1 MSMLPFPII
10 DTHLHIWDT
19 QRLSYSWLNG
29 VAKLNRSFDLND
41 FNNAT
46 EGVDIE
52 QMVFVQCEVDT
63 YQYLNEAHWVAEQAK
78 SESRLSGLV
87 LWAPLEQGTAVADS
101 IDKLSELPNL
111 KGIRRIIQFESD
123 MGFCLQPKFI
133 EGVNLLADYDLSFDI
148 CIDHRHMKNTIAFA
162 RQCPN
167 VPMVLDHIGKPAIA
181 TGEMDCWA
189 KQIQE
194 LAAMDHVWLK
204 MSGVATEADHS
215 AWTEEQLKP
224 YINVALEAFGAE
236 RTMFGGDW
244 PVATQAIGYS
254 EWISTLLRA
263 LDNPSENELRHIFRK
278 TAKNFYKLN

>member
-19 QRLSYSWLNG
+19 QRLSYSWLND
-29 VAKLNRSFDLND
+29 VPKLNRSYGLND

-63 YQYLNEAHWVAEQAK
+63 EQFFDEAHWVAEQAK
-78 SESRLSGLV
+78 IDPRLAGLV
-87 LWAPLEQGTAVADS
+87 VWAPLEEGAAVANS
-101 IDKLSELPNL
+101 LEQLSRLPNL

-123 MGFCLQPKFI
+123 MEFCLQPKFI
-133 EGVNLLADYDLSFDI
+133 EGVNLLADYGLSFDI
-148 CIDHRHMKNTIAFA
+148 CIDHRHLANTITFA
-162 RQCPN
+162 KQCPN

-181 TGEMDCWA
+181 AGEIDLWD
-189 KQIQE
+189 KHVQE
-194 LAAMDHVWLK
+194 LAAMEHVWLK

-215 AWTEEQLKP
+215 SWSREQLKP
-224 YINVALEAFGAE
+224 YINSALEAFGTK

-254 EWISTLLRA
+254 EWISTLLWA
-263 LDNPSENELRHIFRK
+263 LESPSEDELRQIFRN
-278 TAKNFYKLN
+278 TAKTFYKLN